1 MDKDNLYILNLP
13 PFDAKILETDSGL
26 VIFDE
31 VRRKY
36 VALTPEEWVRQ
47 HFVHYLIAKKGYP
60 RSLMANEISITLN
73 SMTRRCDTVVYNN
86 RLEPLMIL
94 EYKSPQISINREV
107 FDQIARYNSVL
118 RVEYLIVSNGLSH
131 YCCKMDYE
139 NQTFCYLR
147 EIPDYFTITQDRP
160 LSST

>member
-1 MDKDNLYILNLP
+1 
-13 PFDAKILETDSGL
+13 
-26 VIFDE
+26 
-31 VRRKY
+31 
-36 VALTPEEWVRQ
+36 
-47 HFVHYLIAKKGYP
+47 
-60 RSLMANEISITLN
+60 MANEISITLN

-107 FDQIARYNSVL
+107 FAQIARYNSVL

-147 EIPDYFTITQDRP
+147 KFPTTS
-160 LSST
+160 LSPKIVPFHQREMCVKFFAANDQ